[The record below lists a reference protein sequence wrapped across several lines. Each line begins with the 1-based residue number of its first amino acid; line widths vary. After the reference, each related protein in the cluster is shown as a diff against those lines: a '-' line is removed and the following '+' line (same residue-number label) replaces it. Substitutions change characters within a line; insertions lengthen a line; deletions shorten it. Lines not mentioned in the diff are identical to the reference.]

1 MRKISLRLRIA
12 ILTSILI
19 AVTSISLNFFTN
31 KTAYFYIDSL
41 GGFMDNAK
49 EDDLYINIDKDNA
62 EDFEN
67 NFSNQINI
75 TKTNF
80 TKKSWIITSFI
91 TIIGGVISYFLSG
104 KFLEPLDKFSKQI
117 EQIQLKNLT
126 SYEVEENPIKEFQK
140 LTKSFNQMLERLDQ
154 SYEIEREFTARAAH
168 ELRTPLTIINSQ
180 IDFYEES
187 KMDENQTRDLMNMIK
202 IESDRLAKLVTS
214 LLDISELRSVSR
226 NDKIELSSLIE
237 EASQDLSFL
246 SDKKEINIENN
257 CEQIYIQGSDILI
270 YRVFYNLI
278 ENSIK
283 YNKNKGYV
291 KIYSKRKKDFVE
303 IFVEDSGIGI
313 DKNERENIFK
323 AFYRINKSKEKGS
336 GLGLSLVM
344 ETIKLHGGKIKVEDI
359 KQGSLIKICLPIID
373 IKSKLP
379 A

>member
-1 MRKISLRLRIA
+1 MKKISLRLRIA

-126 SYEVEENPIKEFQK
+126 SYEVDENPIKEFQK

-154 SYEIEREFTARAAH
+154 SYEIERDFTARAAH

-180 IDFYEES
+180 IDLYQES

-202 IESDRLAKLVTS
+202 IESDKLAKLVTS

-226 NDKIELSSLIE
+226 NEKIELSSLIE

-373 IKSKLP
+373 IKTQKN
-379 A
+379 

>member
-1 MRKISLRLRIA
+1 MKKISLRLRIA

-41 GGFMDNAK
+41 GGFMDDSTD
-49 EDDLYINIDKDNA
+49 EQLYINIDKDKV
-62 EDFEN
+62 EDLEN
-67 NFSNQINI
+67 NFSNQIKT
-75 TKTNF
+75 TKINYS
-80 TKKSWIITSFI
+80 KKSRIITSLI
-91 TIIGGVISYFLSG
+91 TILGGLSSYFLSG

-117 EQIQLKNLT
+117 EQIRLKNLT

-140 LTKSFNQMLERLDQ
+140 LTKSFNQMIERLDQ
-154 SYEIEREFTARAAH
+154 SYEIERDFTARAAH

-180 IDFYEES
+180 IDLYQES

-214 LLDISELRSVSR
+214 LLDISELKSVSR
-226 NDKIELSSLIE
+226 NEKIELSSLIE
-237 EASQDLSFL
+237 ETIQDLSL
-246 SDKKEINIENN
+246 ISDKKNINIENN
-257 CEQIYIQGSDILI
+257 CETIYIQGSDILI
-270 YRVFYNLI
+270 YRAFYNLI

-283 YNKNKGYV
+283 YNIDNGYI
-291 KIYSKRKKDFVE
+291 KIYSKKSKNFVE

-359 KQGSLIKICLPIID
+359 KKGSLIKICLPILNI
-373 IKSKLP
+373 
-379 A
+379 

>member
-1 MRKISLRLRIA
+1 MKKISLRFRIA

-19 AVTSISLNFFTN
+19 AITSISLNFFTN

-67 NFSNQINI
+67 NFSNQINT

-126 SYEVEENPIKEFQK
+126 SYEVDENPIKEFQK

-154 SYEIEREFTARAAH
+154 SYEIERDFTARAAH

-180 IDFYEES
+180 IDLYQES

-202 IESDRLAKLVTS
+202 IESDRLAKLITS

-226 NDKIELSSLIE
+226 NEKIELSSLIE

-323 AFYRINKSKEKGS
+323 AFYRVNKSKEKGS

-373 IKSKLP
+373 IKTQKN
-379 A
+379 